1 MAFNPYLEEM
11 LNVEKMLILNYKK
24 LGLSDDEAMILLLTH
39 TLYQAGNTFI
49 NPSDLALLSNF
60 TVTKIDVL
68 YTNLIAKGWIKT
80 QIDENG
86 KVQTDLSF
94 LHQKLN
100 ELYFKEW
107 QQKQKKIEKPQEDQ
121 NVFVLFEKF
130 FGRPLS
136 PLEYDIINGWLDKK
150 YTYEEIQMAVDLC
163 AQSANHSIRYI
174 DTILFEEHKKKQLSE
189 AEYQNQLQET
199 IELSKI
205 DWLNK

>member
-1 MAFNPYLEEM
+1 MKEYQDEM
-11 LNVEKMLILNYKK
+11 LDVEKMLILNYKK
-24 LGLSDDEAMILLLTH
+24 LGLNDDEVILLLLTY
-39 TLYQAGNTFI
+39 TLYQTGNTFI
-49 NPSDLALLSNF
+49 NPSDLALFSNF

-68 YTNLIAKGWIKT
+68 YTNLIAKGWIQT
-80 QIDENG
+80 HIDEKG
-86 KVQTDLSF
+86 TVQTDLS
-94 LHQKLN
+94 LMHQKLN
-100 ELYFKEW
+100 ELYVNEW
-107 QQKQKKIEKPQEDQ
+107 QQRQKKEEKKEETEI
-121 NVFVLFEKF
+121 NVFTLFENF

-150 YTYEEIQMAVDLC
+150 YTYEEIQLAVNLC

-189 AEYQNQLQET
+189 TEYQNQLQET

>member
-1 MAFNPYLEEM
+1 MKEYQDEM
-11 LNVEKMLILNYKK
+11 LDVEKMLILNYKK
-24 LGLSDDEAMILLLTH
+24 LGLNDDEVILLLLTY
-39 TLYQAGNTFI
+39 TLYQTGNTFI
-49 NPSDLALLSNF
+49 NPSDLALFSNF

-68 YTNLIAKGWIKT
+68 YTNLIAKRWIQT
-80 QIDENG
+80 HIDEKG
-86 KVQTDLSF
+86 IVQTDLS
-94 LHQKLN
+94 LMHQKLN
-100 ELYFKEW
+100 ELYVNEW
-107 QQKQKKIEKPQEDQ
+107 QQRQKKEEKKEETEK
-121 NVFVLFEKF
+121 NVFTLFENF

-150 YTYEEIQMAVDLC
+150 YTYEEIQLAVNLC

-189 AEYQNQLQET
+189 TEYQNQLQET